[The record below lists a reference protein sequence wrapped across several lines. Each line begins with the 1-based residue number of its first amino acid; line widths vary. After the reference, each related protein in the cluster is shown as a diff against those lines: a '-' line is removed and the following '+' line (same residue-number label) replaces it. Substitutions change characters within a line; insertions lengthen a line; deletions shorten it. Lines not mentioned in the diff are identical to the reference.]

1 MYKYIIKDF
10 IIYLLYNI
18 CLLTV
23 AYFLNR
29 FYQMFIFIAC
39 YELIQGGFKYR
50 FHADSIEKN
59 PIKAIRLCKLITI
72 AVELVYLLICDK
84 LDVSIYSNVVIIFAI
99 AFLNCL
105 LEFTL
110 EHYVVTADV
119 LKDRNK
125 LIELCTNAHLTED
138 ATKSMI
144 MKCVDNRTYQE
155 IANIECV
162 DVDTIKKSIN
172 RSRKK
177 IFENRD

>member
-10 IIYLLYNI
+10 IIYLLYNL

-29 FYQMFIFIAC
+29 FYQMFIFVAC

-72 AVELVYLLICDK
+72 AVELIYLLVCNN
-84 LDVSIYSNVVIIFAI
+84 LDVSVYSNIIIIFFI
-99 AFLNCL
+99 AFINCL
-105 LEFTL
+105 LEFSL
-110 EHYVVTADV
+110 ENYIIKSDC
-119 LKDRNK
+119 LKDKDNLLR
-125 LIELCTNAHLTED
+125 LCAKANLTEN
-138 ATKSMI
+138 ATKRML
-144 MKCVDNRTYQE
+144 MKYVENKTYQD

-162 DVDTIKKSIN
+162 DIETIRKSIH
-172 RSRKK
+172 RSRQK